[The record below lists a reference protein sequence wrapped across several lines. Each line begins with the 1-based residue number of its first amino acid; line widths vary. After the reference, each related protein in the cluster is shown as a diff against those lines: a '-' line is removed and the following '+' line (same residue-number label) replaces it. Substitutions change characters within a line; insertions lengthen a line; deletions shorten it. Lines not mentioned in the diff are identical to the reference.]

1 MSIFTHI
8 EASLSGLRDEKY
20 ALSQKKTIPEVEASR
35 FLGVRTP
42 DLRRLAKELRKR
54 EDTGDFLSALPHG
67 SFEENQLHAFM
78 IADEKDF
85 SKCLELTEAF
95 LPYIDNWATCDQFSP
110 KVFAK
115 HREELLPCI
124 RRWIASDRTYTV
136 RFGICMLM
144 KHFLGD
150 SFKKEYADMAAELR
164 SGEYYINM
172 VRAWYFATALASNY
186 ADVLP
191 YIEEKRLD
199 VWTHNKTI
207 QKAVES
213 FRITGEQKQYLRTL
227 RIKGE

>member
-8 EASLSGLRDEKY
+8 GEALGSLGDEKY
-20 ALSQKKTIPEVEASR
+20 ALSQRKIISELGADR

-42 DLRRLAKELRKR
+42 ALRSLAKELRKR
-54 EDTGDFLSALPHG
+54 EDTGDFLSALPHE
-67 SFEENQLHAFM
+67 SFEENQLHAFI

-85 SKCLELTEAF
+85 SRCLALTESF

-124 RRWIASDRTYTV
+124 RRWTASDRTYTV

-144 KHFLGD
+144 KHFLGEH
-150 SFKKEYADMAAELR
+150 FRREYADMAANIR
-164 SGEYYINM
+164 SEEYYINM
-172 VRAWYFATALASNY
+172 ARAWYFATALASNY
-186 ADVLP
+186 AEILP
-191 YIEEKRLD
+191 YIEEKCLD

-213 FRITGEQKQYLRTL
+213 FRITAEQKQYLRTL
-227 RIKGE
+227 KIKGE

>member
-20 ALSQKKTIPEVEASR
+20 ALSQKMIIPEPEASR

-42 DLRRLAKELRKR
+42 ALRSLAKELRKR

-85 SKCLELTEAF
+85 SKCLAQTEAF

-115 HREELLPCI
+115 HRDELLPCI

-136 RFGICMLM
+136 RFGVCMLM
-144 KHFLGD
+144 KHFLGEH
-150 SFKKEYADMAAELR
+150 FRREYADMAAELR

-213 FRITGEQKQYLRTL
+213 FRITAEQKQYLRTL